1 MRKDYEFYI
10 YIVAS
15 KSRTLYIGVTNNL
28 LFRTNRH
35 RKGEI
40 EGFTQKYK
48 VNRLVY
54 FERFQYIENAIARE
68 KQLKGW
74 LRSRKITLIESLNPT
89 WEDLYILILEHRWKD
104 PRKILTPGTSPVQ
117 TKTGPS
123 PTAQDDND

>member
-28 LFRTNRH
+28 LFRTNQH

-74 LRSRKITLIESLNPT
+74 LRSRKIALIESLNPT
-89 WEDLYILILEHRWKD
+89 WEDLYILILENRWKD
-104 PRKILTPGTSPVQ
+104 PRKILTPGTSHPQ
-117 TKTGPS
+117 TEAGPS
-123 PTAQDDND
+123 TTAQDDND